1 MIQRADDRSPR
12 GPSPG
17 WKGRPLLAP
26 SRETLALFAVA
37 LALRVTYACLVHG
50 PAAQP
55 SSDSATYDEIAWNL
69 ARGAGFQVMGASAL
83 YPTAKAPLLP
93 WIVSLL
99 YRATGHVYFYAI
111 LLQCLI
117 GAFVP
122 VALRALGRS
131 MFGLPVGRIAGWLAV
146 ANPLLVFFS
155 GYLLT
160 ESLFCVVMLLALVA
174 SVEWLKTP
182 RPGRA
187 FGVGVLWGL
196 ACLTRPTA
204 MPLPV
209 VVALWA
215 WTPLSLT
222 VAASDR
228 LRQVALVFLGVLL
241 TLLPWTI
248 RNAVVLHELV
258 PISTGGGR
266 TLLDAN
272 NATVW
277 DDPVLRGNA
286 ISTAEV
292 EPWVSKFKH
301 HSEVEVDKMA
311 SREAIA
317 FGLSRWRQWPM
328 IAGAKLARFWRLNAL
343 TESTGRWFQRDSTP
357 DRLLRLLDPLLLWSV
372 IVLPFALWGL
382 VRTLRWTR
390 RHFQLLPLLVIATF
404 TLGAVVFWGALRMR
418 VPAEP
423 LVVLY
428 AGVGLSDVTRRVRL
442 RRAGLALIP
451 TPRG

>member
-17 WKGRPLLAP
+17 WKGRPLIAP
-26 SRETLALFAVA
+26 SGEALALFAVA
-37 LALRVTYACLVHG
+37 LALRLAYTWLVHG
-50 PAAQP
+50 PGAEP
-55 SSDSATYDEIAWNL
+55 SSDSTTYDGIAWNL
-69 ARGAGFQVMGASAL
+69 ARGLGFQITGASAL

-99 YRATGHVYFYAI
+99 YRVTGHVYFDAI

-131 MFGLPVGRIAGWLAV
+131 MFGLPVGRMAGWLAV

-182 RPGRA
+182 RPSRA

-272 NATVW
+272 NAVVW

-292 EPWVSKFKH
+292 EPWVSKFKN
-301 HSEVEVDKMA
+301 HSEVEVDRMA
-311 SREAIA
+311 SQEAIA
-317 FGLSRWRQWPM
+317 FGLSRWRQWP
-328 IAGAKLARFWRLNAL
+328 
-343 TESTGRWFQRDSTP
+343 
-357 DRLLRLLDPLLLWSV
+357 
-372 IVLPFALWGL
+372 
-382 VRTLRWTR
+382 
-390 RHFQLLPLLVIATF
+390 VIA
-404 TLGAVVFWGALRMR
+404 W
-418 VPAEP
+418 
-423 LVVLY
+423 
-428 AGVGLSDVTRRVRL
+428 
-442 RRAGLALIP
+442 
-451 TPRG
+451 

>member
-1 MIQRADDRSPR
+1 MIQRADDHSPR
-12 GPSPG
+12 GPARG

-26 SRETLALFAVA
+26 SREALALFAVA
-37 LALRVTYACLVHG
+37 LALRVTYTCLVHG
-50 PAAQP
+50 PAAEP
-55 SSDSATYDEIAWNL
+55 SSDSTTYDGIAWNL
-69 ARGAGFQVMGASAL
+69 ARGLGFQITGATAL

-99 YRATGHVYFYAI
+99 YRVTGHVYFDAI
-111 LLQCLI
+111 LLQCVI

-122 VALRALGRS
+122 VVLRALGRS

-146 ANPLLVFFS
+146 VNPLLVFFS

-160 ESLFCVVMLLALVA
+160 ESLFCVVMLLALLA

-187 FGVGVLWGL
+187 FGVGVMWGL

-215 WTPLSLT
+215 WAPLSLT
-222 VAASDR
+222 VAAGDR
-228 LRQVALVFLGVLL
+228 LRQVGLVFLGVAL

-277 DDPVLRGNA
+277 DDPALRGSA
-286 ISTAEV
+286 ISTATV
-292 EPWVSKFKH
+292 EPWLSRFKH
-301 HSEVEVDKMA
+301 HSEVEVDRMA

-328 IAGAKLARFWRLNAL
+328 IAGAKLARFWRPNAL
-343 TESTGRWFQRDSTP
+343 TVSTGRWFQRDSLP
-357 DRLLRLLDPLLLWSV
+357 DRVLRLLDPLFLWSLV
-372 IVLPFALWGL
+372 VLPLALWGL
-382 VRTLRWTR
+382 VRTQRSTR
-390 RHFQLLPLLVIATF
+390 KHFQLLPLLIIVTF

-428 AGVGLSDVTRRVRL
+428 AAVGLADVTWRVRL
-442 RRAGLALIP
+442 RRAGLALIQR
-451 TPRG
+451 RG

>member
-1 MIQRADDRSPR
+1 MIQRADDRSAR
-12 GPSPG
+12 GPTQGS
-17 WKGRPLLAP
+17 KGRPLIAP
-26 SRETLALFAVA
+26 SREALALFAVA
-37 LALRVTYACLVHG
+37 LALRVAYVWLVHKPG
-50 PAAQP
+50 AEA
-55 SSDSATYDEIAWNL
+55 SSDSATYDELAWNL
-69 ARGAGFQVMGASAL
+69 ARGLGFQVTGATAL

-93 WIVSLL
+93 WLVSLL
-99 YRATGHVYFYAI
+99 YRVTGHVYFDAV
-111 LLQCLI
+111 LLQCVF

-122 VALRALGRS
+122 VAVRALGRS

-146 ANPLLVFFS
+146 VHPLLVFFS

-160 ESLFCVVMLLALVA
+160 ESLFCLVTLLALTA

-209 VVALWA
+209 VVMLWA
-215 WTPLSLT
+215 WAPLSLT
-222 VAASDR
+222 IAAGDR
-228 LRQVALVFLGVLL
+228 LRQVALVFLGVGL
-241 TLLPWTI
+241 TILPWTI

-277 DDPVLRGNA
+277 DDPALRGGA

-292 EPWVSKFKH
+292 EPWVSKFKN
-301 HSEVEVDKMA
+301 HSEVEVDRMA
-311 SREAIA
+311 SEEAIA
-317 FGLSRWRQWPM
+317 FGRSRWRQWPM
-328 IAGAKLARFWRLNAL
+328 IAGAKLARFWRPNAL
-343 TESTGRWFQRDSTP
+343 TETTGRWFQRDSVP
-357 DRLLRLLDPLLLWSV
+357 DRLLRLLDPLVLWSV
-372 IVLPFALWGL
+372 FVLPFALWGV

-390 RHFQLLPLLVIATF
+390 RHFQMLPLLIIATY

-428 AGVGLSDVTRRVRL
+428 AAVGLSDVMRRLRL
-442 RRAGLALIP
+442 RRAGLALISSR
-451 TPRG
+451 RG